1 MGTWMRI
8 VMFWG
13 TACTAYACIAA
24 CFVRDIQVLSEQ
36 PVEAAAFEYR
46 RYRNRTSLRTILE
59 NRAFWRLAGVTF
71 IFCGVRMTFRH
82 MDATFPK
89 YFMRTHGEDAPF
101 ELIVGIEPLLTMLIT
116 PVATLALVKTEMRLD
131 QTLLIGAF

>member
-71 IFCGVRMTFRH
+71 IFCLSVFILAIEETYTSAF
-82 MDATFPK
+82 AFVIVLAI
-89 YFMRTHGEDAPF
+89 GES
-101 ELIVGIEPLLTMLIT
+101 IW
-116 PVATLALVKTEMRLD
+116 
-131 QTLLIGAF
+131 